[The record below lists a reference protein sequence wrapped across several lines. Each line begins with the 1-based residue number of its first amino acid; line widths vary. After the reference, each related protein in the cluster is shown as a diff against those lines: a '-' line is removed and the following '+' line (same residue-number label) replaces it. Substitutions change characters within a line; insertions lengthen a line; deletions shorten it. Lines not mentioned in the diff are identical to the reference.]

1 MSNISNQNL
10 LIFNSRKIIL
20 ELMEQQNYN
29 TLDYKNFSLNE
40 VSTMIKQSQL
50 DMLLDS
56 NPDKDNTD
64 NNKKKIYIKFNF
76 DAKLFTVAKLNYII
90 DDLFVHTKT
99 LEKNDTL
106 FIIQHNEANETLKDE
121 LKNIWDTK
129 EILVVIQT
137 FKRLQFNILN
147 NILVP
152 PHRVMSKSEVEIVMK
167 KYNIENIMDFP
178 EISRFDPVAQVI
190 CLRPGEVCHIIRPSK
205 TAITTNY
212 YRVCI

>member
-56 NPDKDNTD
+56 NPDKDNID
-64 NNKKKIYIKFNF
+64 NKKKIYIKFNI
-76 DAKLFTVAKLNYII
+76 DPKVFTVTKLNNII
-90 DDLFVHTKT
+90 DDLFIQTKT

-167 KYNIENIMDFP
+167 NYNIENIMDFP

-190 CLRPGEVCHIIRPSK
+190 CLRPGQVCHIIRPSK